1 MKKTSVTFET
11 QDKVL
16 KKIFDQAEIVCLN
29 NIMDY
34 DGRTVLVEGG
44 GYQSMWP
51 ETQPMAGEMYAK
63 RNLEI
68 AVNNQTIFLDYQLPN
83 GRLPG
88 MLHVHTTHDVENQPD
103 SIVKEPIGVAAY
115 YGWLQGC
122 CYPQHAFNMY
132 YLADLGK
139 DYLERL
145 YDSFKRYDN
154 YLWSVRDSDGDGCLE
169 IWCEWDTGEDNAARL
184 RGLPHAWGAD
194 YPPKGRGSAPIASMD
209 VMGYSYI
216 TRNVL
221 AQISDVLKN
230 GEKDYWERKA
240 AEVANKVHEYLWIEE
255 KHACYDRDKN
265 HEFMDV
271 LTHNNLRMMYYGV
284 FSQDMADRFV
294 KYHLKNPD
302 EFWTN
307 MPLPSVA
314 ANDPLYEGVVGNNW
328 SGHPQGLTYQR
339 SIIALENYGY
349 IAELTHLGK
358 KLTEAIGES
367 CYFSQQF
374 DTHTMEPTGPKEM
387 TYGPT
392 ALSFLEFTSR
402 LYGVHITPHEIY
414 WGAIDSEHNWTYE
427 QVWGDDVFTVV
438 KKGKIATALKNGKKL
453 FDFSTGFRVVTDRQ
467 GNKKFVVRIE
477 EGKKELVFDGNVCA
491 KLDANEKHVF

>member
-88 MLHVHTTHDVENQPD
+88 MLHVHTTHDMENQPD

-154 YLWSVRDSDGDGCLE
+154 YLWSVSDSDGDGCLE

-184 RGLPHAWGAD
+184 RGLLLHGAD
-194 YPPKGRGSAPIASMD
+194 YLPKDEATHPLPHD
-209 VMGYSYI
+209 VMGYLI

-221 AQISDVLKN
+221 AQISDVLK
-230 GEKDYWERKA
+230 R
-240 AEVANKVHEYLWIEE
+240 
-255 KHACYDRDKN
+255 
-265 HEFMDV
+265 
-271 LTHNNLRMMYYGV
+271 
-284 FSQDMADRFV
+284 
-294 KYHLKNPD
+294 
-302 EFWTN
+302 
-307 MPLPSVA
+307 
-314 ANDPLYEGVVGNNW
+314 
-328 SGHPQGLTYQR
+328 
-339 SIIALENYGY
+339 
-349 IAELTHLGK
+349 
-358 KLTEAIGES
+358 
-367 CYFSQQF
+367 
-374 DTHTMEPTGPKEM
+374 
-387 TYGPT
+387 
-392 ALSFLEFTSR
+392 
-402 LYGVHITPHEIY
+402 
-414 WGAIDSEHNWTYE
+414 
-427 QVWGDDVFTVV
+427 
-438 KKGKIATALKNGKKL
+438 
-453 FDFSTGFRVVTDRQ
+453 
-467 GNKKFVVRIE
+467 
-477 EGKKELVFDGNVCA
+477 
-491 KLDANEKHVF
+491 